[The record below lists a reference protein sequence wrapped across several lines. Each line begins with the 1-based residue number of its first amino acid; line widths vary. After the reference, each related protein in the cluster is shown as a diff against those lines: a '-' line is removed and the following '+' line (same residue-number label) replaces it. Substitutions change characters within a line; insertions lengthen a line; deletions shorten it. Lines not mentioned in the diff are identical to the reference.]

1 MCKMLLK
8 GRVSWDVRPLLFLT
22 NNSIRASYE
31 QANMASWNC
40 SFSQSFLRAIG
51 GDWHINRLTHFK
63 YIDNLKR
70 TGLLFSMHYAIV
82 YLRTECMQW
91 CNSLKAPRL
100 WVYTL
105 HCIFINI
112 IKLNFTRCKK
122 FLFYLYLYVRAKY
135 ILLGIFTNQDLP
147 RAVSW
152 AMWSS
157 RSKDLIP
164 VL

>member
-70 TGLLFSMHYAIV
+70 TGLLFSMHQDCEYIHYIV
-82 YLRTECMQW
+82 YLSTLLNW
-91 CNSLKAPRL
+91 ISLDAKS
-100 WVYTL
+100 
-105 HCIFINI
+105 FILSLFVCTSKI
-112 IKLNFTRCKK
+112 LFTGY
-122 FLFYLYLYVRAKY
+122 FYK
-135 ILLGIFTNQDLP
+135 
-147 RAVSW
+147 
-152 AMWSS
+152 S
-157 RSKDLIP
+157 RSPSCRLMGHVVKSF
-164 VL
+164 